1 MDTEIESALTE
12 FQREVEAEIN
22 KAVEDF
28 NLRVKRFPGNIMAG
42 LFNFTEKAY
51 YEADKGSEKAP
62 DIKFNIQ

>member
-1 MDTEIESALTE
+1 VARQDY
-12 FQREVEAEIN
+12 N